1 VILPAVGTASCRST
15 AVDFFH
21 FSSGSPPTMATDS
34 SPNSALTP
42 ERASSHP
49 DEAPLIDASLRT
61 PLTALIGS
69 SIVWLLI
76 ASVLGIISAWKLHT
90 PAFLDACEYV
100 TYGRIQP
107 AQTNAFLF
115 GWGFNAAFAVS
126 LWLMARLSRGALPG
140 CGVLLVGVL
149 FWNLG
154 VTLGVAGILLGF
166 STSIEW
172 LEMPGFASPLLLVAY
187 ALIGSWSL
195 VVFRA
200 GRSHQIYASQW
211 YLIAALFWFPWIYS
225 IAQVM
230 LVFSPVRGT
239 VQSVVHVWFTSN
251 LFLLWFAG
259 IALAVVYY
267 FLPKLLLKPV
277 SNYYLAS
284 LGFWW
289 LVIFGSWAGV
299 ASLIGGPVPAWVQT
313 MGAAASFMLVVPLVI
328 FGMNFFGTLSGR
340 WSALKDS
347 ITLRFVAFGIVAF
360 SLVLLGW
367 VITSLHGV
375 AAITKFTYVTPAQ
388 VQLGLYGFF
397 SMVVFGALYYIVPR
411 VLATAWASAPLA
423 NVHFWFSTLGVILL
437 VVALLVGGLT
447 QGKLLADG
455 PVAFSQ
461 VTKATLPYLFTAVVA
476 LVILAIGQLAFA
488 LNFFWTL
495 SRASAPAVRSVKGL
509 LATQPEAAR

>member
-1 VILPAVGTASCRST
+1 
-15 AVDFFH
+15 
-21 FSSGSPPTMATDS
+21 MATDS
-34 SPNSALTP
+34 SLLSELTP

-61 PLTALIGS
+61 PLTALIAS
-69 SIVWLLI
+69 SVVWLLI

-90 PAFLDACEYV
+90 PAFLEACEYV

-107 AQTNAFLF
+107 AQTNAFLY

-140 CGVLLVGVL
+140 GGMLLLGVL
-149 FWNLG
+149 FWNAG
-154 VTLGVAGILLGF
+154 VTLGIGGIILGF

-187 ALIGSWSL
+187 ALIASWSL

-239 VQSVVHVWFTSN
+239 VQSVVHAWFTSN
-251 LFLLWFAG
+251 LVLLYFAS
-259 IALAVVYY
+259 IALAAVYY
-267 FLPKLLLKPV
+267 FLPKLLLKTV

-284 LGFWW
+284 LSFWW

-299 ASLIGGPVPAWVQT
+299 SRLIGGPVPAWVQT
-313 MGAAASFMLVVPLVI
+313 VGAAASFMLIVPLVI
-328 FGMNFFGTLSGR
+328 LSMNFFGTLSGR
-340 WSALKDS
+340 WSSLKDNG
-347 ITLRFVAFGIVAF
+347 TLRFTVFGVVAF
-360 SLVLLGW
+360 SLVLLAW
-367 VITSLHGV
+367 VLTSLHGI
-375 AAITKFTYVTPAQ
+375 AALTQFTYVTAAQ
-388 VQLGLYGFF
+388 AQLGLYGFF

-411 VLATAWASAPLA
+411 VLSTEWASVPLASLHFWASA
-423 NVHFWFSTLGVILL
+423 LGV
-437 VVALLVGGLT
+437 VLLVGSLTAGGIT
-447 QGKLLADG
+447 QGNLLADAS
-455 PVAFSQ
+455 VAFTA

-495 SRASAPAVRSVKGL
+495 SRASAPAVRSVKDL
-509 LATQPEAAR
+509 LAVQPEATR

>member
-1 VILPAVGTASCRST
+1 
-15 AVDFFH
+15 
-21 FSSGSPPTMATDS
+21 
-34 SPNSALTP
+34 
-42 ERASSHP
+42 
-49 DEAPLIDASLRT
+49 
-61 PLTALIGS
+61 
-69 SIVWLLI
+69 
-76 ASVLGIISAWKLHT
+76 
-90 PAFLDACEYV
+90 
-100 TYGRIQP
+100 
-107 AQTNAFLF
+107 
-115 GWGFNAAFAVS
+115 
-126 LWLMARLSRGALPG
+126 
-140 CGVLLVGVL
+140 
-149 FWNLG
+149 
-154 VTLGVAGILLGF
+154 
-166 STSIEW
+166 
-172 LEMPGFASPLLLVAY
+172 
-187 ALIGSWSL
+187 
-195 VVFRA
+195 
-200 GRSHQIYASQW
+200 
-211 YLIAALFWFPWIYS
+211 
-225 IAQVM
+225 
-230 LVFSPVRGT
+230 
-239 VQSVVHVWFTSN
+239 
-251 LFLLWFAG
+251 
-259 IALAVVYY
+259 
-267 FLPKLLLKPV
+267 
-277 SNYYLAS
+277 
-284 LGFWW
+284 
-289 LVIFGSWAGV
+289 
-299 ASLIGGPVPAWVQT
+299 

-455 PVAFSQ
+455 PVAFNQ
-461 VTKATLPYLFTAVVA
+461 VTNATLPYLFTAVVA